1 MGEHS
6 IIRAITALGGHQD
19 LEAQRIKGTQS
30 TRANSILEGHVVNMS
45 RYRPGKGRE
54 REKAGR
60 GRRNGK
66 NSMQRQG
73 SGQTLRSEEG

>member
-54 REKAGR
+54 REGWEREKEWKEFHAEAR
-60 GRRNGK
+60 VWTNT
-66 NSMQRQG
+66 Q
-73 SGQTLRSEEG
+73 E